1 MLPAAVVD
9 SMGNLLTLIF
19 STVEKIVK
27 PQRPAAF
34 SGVFPHGGVGQRSYR
49 EDIMNSF
56 AKLLAGTAV
65 LVSLHT
71 AAIAAD
77 LVVGVSWS
85 NFQEERWKTDEAAI
99 KAALDKAGAK
109 YISAD
114 AQSSAAKQL
123 TDVESLISQ
132 GANALIILAQ
142 DSDAIGPAVEKAV
155 AEGIPV
161 VGYDRLIENKNAFY
175 ITFDNKEVGR
185 LQAAEVFKVKPEGNY
200 VFIKGSSSDPNADFL
215 FAGQQEV
222 LKAAIDGGKIKNVG
236 EAYTDGWKPE
246 NAQKNM
252 EQFLTKNNNKVDA
265 VVASNDGTAGGAIAA
280 LAAQGLA
287 GSVPVSG
294 QDADF
299 AALNR
304 VALGTQTVSVWKDS
318 RELGKEAAGIALE
331 LAGGKKMTEIKG
343 VTAFDGGPKKVTM
356 QSVFLA
362 DRHHQGQSERRYR
375 CGLDQEGNRLPR
387 REGRVR
393 QGLRLIEYVPV
404 RAPRHGSWRGAL

>member
-1 MLPAAVVD
+1 MAHAESKIKAPACCLQP
-9 SMGNLLTLIF
+9 LLT
-19 STVEKIVK
+19 
-27 PQRPAAF
+27 A
-34 SGVFPHGGVGQRSYR
+34 SGISDINFLDCRENCETTETGSFFGRFPPHGGVGQRSYR

-280 LAAQGLA
+280 LAAQGMA

-343 VTAFDGGPKKVTM
+343 VTTFDGGPKKVTM
-356 QSVFLA
+356 QSVFLKPIA
-362 DRHHQGQSERRYR
+362 ITKDNLGTVIDAGWIKKETACQG
-375 CGLDQEGNRLPR
+375 
-387 REGRVR
+387 VK
-393 QGLRLIEYVPV
+393 
-404 RAPRHGSWRGAL
+404 AGSVKACN